1 MQQAQIESIQGNG
14 DWTSKYDG
22 STMYSFIIALND
34 GTVGEAN
41 SKSSTPPYAVGDTV
55 YYAKTGKSP
64 KGNDKLKVT
73 KNLPPQGGFTP
84 RKSDPN
90 MDKKITR
97 GMCFKVAGMAW
108 ANQYKHK
115 QFDTPHEVMVKDV
128 IELAKKYEAAFN
140 EWMNE

>member
-1 MQQAQIESIQGNG
+1 MTQAQIESIQGNG
-14 DWTSKYDG
+14 DWISKYDG
-22 STMYSFIIALND
+22 SPMYSFIIAFND

-41 SKSSTPPYAVGDTV
+41 SKSETPPYAVGDTV

-84 RKSDPN
+84 RKADPN
-90 MDKKITR
+90 KDKQIIR

-108 ANQYKHK
+108 ANQYAHK
-115 QFDTPHEVMVKDV
+115 KFDLPQSALVTGVMD
-128 IELAKKYEAAFN
+128 LAKAYEEAFM